1 MEWCNASNRKKTTL
15 KQAVQ
20 ALSLLRLCSV
30 RNLLVFNRKE
40 SYRMQVMQVNTQATR
55 RGGGLDYKWI
65 LAMVVILGVFMSI
78 LDQTIVNIAI
88 PRLQTAFGVDIH
100 SVQWV
105 LTAYILAQGVATPTA
120 AFFADTL
127 GIKRFYIISLAA
139 FTLGSALCGVA
150 WSLPILI
157 TFRVLQ
163 GLGGAALFPLS
174 ITLLFREFPP
184 QERGTAMGFF
194 GVPALLAPA
203 IGPTLGGYLVT
214 FVGWQAIFFINV
226 PIGIIAIILS
236 ILFIHEYRPEGQI
249 RFDPVG
255 FIFVSLGLI
264 ALLYGLSSASTDG
277 WGSTTVIG
285 FLSVGLLSL
294 AIFIAAELI
303 IANRGGQPLLD
314 LRLFAN
320 GPFRTSQIASFFV
333 IFSLFGGLFLFPLY
347 LQNIRGLSA
356 FQSGLIL
363 LPQALAAMVSVIIGG
378 RLVDRIG
385 VRAVMIP
392 GLLILA
398 FATWQLTYISINSS
412 YVWLQFM
419 FVLRGIALGLTVQPL
434 TVAMMSEISPR
445 QLAQASSLS
454 TVNHAVASSFGIA
467 ILATIVQTQSQIHF
481 GHLAELVTV
490 NSPLGELVPRLQ
502 ALLVAR
508 GADTASAYTAAL
520 LLIAR
525 FVQREAF
532 VLALQD
538 AFRLTIFVTGLAIIA
553 VLFVR
558 GTRRPQRI
566 PEQAPG
572 GAVPAVSGE
581 TARREAVPVG

>member
-1 MEWCNASNRKKTTL
+1 
-15 KQAVQ
+15 
-20 ALSLLRLCSV
+20 
-30 RNLLVFNRKE
+30 
-40 SYRMQVMQVNTQATR
+40 MQVMQVNTQAAR
-55 RGGGLDYKWI
+55 RSGGLDYKWI

-88 PRLQTAFGVDIH
+88 PRLQTAFNADIH

-120 AFFADTL
+120 AYFADTL
-127 GIKRFYIISLAA
+127 GIKRFYIISLGA
-139 FTLGSALCGVA
+139 FTLGSALCGLA
-150 WSLPILI
+150 WSLPVLI

-203 IGPTLGGYLVT
+203 IGQTLGGYLVT
-214 FVGWQAIFFINV
+214 FVGWQAIFYINV
-226 PIGIIAIILS
+226 PVGIIAIILS
-236 ILFIHEYRPEGQI
+236 SLLIHEYRPEGQT
-249 RFDPVG
+249 RFDSVG
-255 FIFVSLGLI
+255 FIFVSIGLVS
-264 ALLYGLSSASTDG
+264 LLYALSSASTDG
-277 WGSTTVIG
+277 WGSPTVVG
-285 FLSVGLLSL
+285 FLTIGLISL
-294 AIFIAAELI
+294 AIFVATELI

-320 GPFRTSQIASFFV
+320 GPFRAGMIANAFV
-333 IFSLFGGLFLFPLY
+333 IFALFGGLFLFPLY

-363 LPQALAAMVSVIIGG
+363 LPQALAAMVSVIVGG

-398 FATWQLTYISINSS
+398 FATWQLTFISLYSPFG
-412 YVWLQFM
+412 WLQLM
-419 FVLRGIALGLTVQPL
+419 FILRDVALGLTVQPL
-434 TVAMMSEISPR
+434 TVAMLSEIPPR

-454 TVNHAVASSFGIA
+454 TVNRAVASSLGIA
-467 ILATIVQTQSQIHF
+467 ILATIVQTQTQIHF
-481 GHLAELVTV
+481 GHLAERVTIS
-490 NSPLGELVPRLQ
+490 SPLGELVQRIQ
-502 ALLVAR
+502 ALLVER
-508 GADTASAYTAAL
+508 GADTSSAYNAAV

-525 FVQREAF
+525 FIQREAF

-538 AFRLTIFVTGLAIIA
+538 ALRLTIFVTGLAIIA

-558 GTRRPQRI
+558 SSRKPQRI
-566 PEQAPG
+566 TEQAHG
-572 GAVPAVSGE
+572 TAVPADAGE
-581 TARREAVPVG
+581 TTHTEAALVG

>member
-1 MEWCNASNRKKTTL
+1 
-15 KQAVQ
+15 
-20 ALSLLRLCSV
+20 
-30 RNLLVFNRKE
+30 
-40 SYRMQVMQVNTQATR
+40 MQVMQVNTQVTR
-55 RGGGLDYKWI
+55 RSGGLDYKWI

-88 PRLQTAFGVDIH
+88 PRLQTAFGADIH

-105 LTAYILAQGVATPTA
+105 LTAYIIAQGVATPTA
-120 AFFADTL
+120 AYFADTL
-127 GIKRFYIISLAA
+127 GIKRFYIISLLA
-139 FTLGSALCGVA
+139 FTFGSALCGLA

-157 TFRVLQ
+157 TFRILQ

-203 IGPTLGGYLVT
+203 LGPTLGGYLVT
-214 FVGWQAIFFINV
+214 FVGWQAIFYINV

-236 ILFIHEYRPEGQI
+236 ALLIRESRPEEQT
-249 RFDPVG
+249 RFDVVG

-264 ALLYGLSSASTDG
+264 ALLYALSSASTDG
-277 WGSTTVIG
+277 WGSTTVLG
-285 FLSVGLLSL
+285 FLSIGLISL
-294 AIFIAAELI
+294 AIFVAAELTI
-303 IANRGGQPLLD
+303 VNRGGQPLLD

-320 GPFRTSQIASFFV
+320 GPFRAGMIANLFV

-363 LPQALAAMVSVIIGG
+363 LPQALAAMVSTIIGG

-392 GLLILA
+392 GLLVLA
-398 FATWQLTYISINSS
+398 YATWQLTYISLYSS
-412 YVWLQFM
+412 YGWLQLM
-419 FVLRGIALGLTVQPL
+419 FVLRGVALGLTIQPL
-434 TVAMMSEISPR
+434 TVATMTEISPR

-454 TVNHAVASSFGIA
+454 TVNRAVASSLGIA
-467 ILATIVQTQSQIHF
+467 ILATIVQTQSKIHF
-481 GHLAELVTV
+481 GHIAEQVTV
-490 NSPLGELVPRLQ
+490 SSPLGELVPGIQ
-502 ALLVAR
+502 ALLIAR
-508 GADTASAYTAAL
+508 GADTASAYNAAL

-532 VLALQD
+532 VLAIQD
-538 AFRLTIFVTGLAIIA
+538 ALWLTIFVTGLAIIA

-558 GTRRPQRI
+558 GYRRPQRI
-566 PEQAPG
+566 PGQASRTG
-572 GAVPAVSGE
+572 TPANTGE
-581 TARREAVPVG
+581 IAPEEAALAG